1 MEVAVPSPS
10 RDYHF
15 HGGRSRVSTIP
26 TTNVFG
32 NYFYSAPSSPMRMS
46 EFDRGFNESQSSR
59 KDEPEMEDEDFAF
72 DICQQLEATTLSADE
87 LFDDGKIRPLETPPQ
102 SPISQQNKIFQNTY
116 STERRKGP
124 TETINEKT
132 ERKKEQKRGR
142 GRNPA
147 LSSSASRRAVRSLS
161 PNRVSSSPWDEKQL
175 RLTPGSPA
183 TGTNSNTTSSKGSR
197 RWRLRDLFRSAS
209 EGRGTGKDPLRKYS
223 TVHKKPEEVKHMSI
237 KFNHSR
243 NGPVSVYEPH
253 FSLNKAASEDKK
265 KTFLPYKGIL
275 GGLLFN
281 PAAHMHTNFRSNR

>member
-15 HGGRSRVSTIP
+15 HGGRSRVSTVP
-26 TTNVFG
+26 TTKVFG
-32 NYFYSAPSSPMRMS
+32 NYFYSAPSSPMRMP
-46 EFDRGFNESQSSR
+46 EFDRGFNELQSSQ
-59 KDEPEMEDEDFAF
+59 KDEPELEDEDFAF

-87 LFDDGKIRPLETPPQ
+87 LFDD
-102 SPISQQNKIFQNTY
+102 
-116 STERRKGP
+116 
-124 TETINEKT
+124 
-132 ERKKEQKRGR
+132 
-142 GRNPA
+142 A

-161 PNRVSSSPWDEKQL
+161 PNRVSSSPWDEKQQ

-183 TGTNSNTTSSKGSR
+183 TGSNSNTTSSKGSR
-197 RWRLRDLFRSAS
+197 RWRLKDLFRSAS

-223 TVHKKPEEVKHMSI
+223 TVYKKQEEVKHTSS

-243 NGPVSVYEPH
+243 NGPVSVSEPH

-281 PAAHMHTNFRSNR
+281 PAAHMHTNFRSSR